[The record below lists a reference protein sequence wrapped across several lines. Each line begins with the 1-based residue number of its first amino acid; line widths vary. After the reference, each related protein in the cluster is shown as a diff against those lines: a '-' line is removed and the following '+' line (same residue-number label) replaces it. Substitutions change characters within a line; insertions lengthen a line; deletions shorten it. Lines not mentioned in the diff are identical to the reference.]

1 MIIGEFSDVFP
12 PELDGVG
19 AVVRAY
25 AEELTR
31 AGDECYYI
39 APYGVPAQPL
49 ACRTLLYRSVKVP
62 REAYS
67 FGLPAADPAFRRALD
82 AIPFQLA
89 HAHSPFT
96 PVTPR
101 CTSPAAAGF
110 RWSGRSIPNITTIF

>member
-62 REAYS
+62 REA
-67 FGLPAADPAFRRALD
+67 
-82 AIPFQLA
+82 
-89 HAHSPFT
+89 
-96 PVTPR
+96 
-101 CTSPAAAGF
+101 
-110 RWSGRSIPNITTIF
+110 